1 MAQRKTGAKDTPA
14 KIAGAQSVRRA
25 VTILRLLAVG
35 QEHGVRFTDIVEESG
50 LNRPTV
56 HRILR
61 VLAEEGAVEQDA
73 ESRRYMIGQEVSLLG
88 LARSARFP
96 IRSIADPYLQHIC
109 EQAGDT
115 VFLTIRN
122 GFDSICVDR
131 KTGGYPIKVLSIEVG
146 ARRPLGV
153 GVGGVALLAFLAED
167 EAAAIVKANEQ
178 RLARHKLAPAKLI
191 ERVRQTRTRGYAY
204 TEIGVVP
211 GTRAIAVPV
220 LDQAREPVA
229 AISIAATTE
238 RLPAA
243 RVAILVD
250 LMKEQ
255 AGLIS
260 RRLVEI
266 NRARARARK

>member
-1 MAQRKTGAKDTPA
+1 M
-14 KIAGAQSVRRA
+14 
-25 VTILRLLAVG
+25 RL
-35 QEHGVRFTDIVEESG
+35 TDIVEESG

-61 VLAEEGAVEQDA
+61 VLVEEGAVEQDA
-73 ESRRYMIGQEVSLLG
+73 LSRRYMIGQEVSLLG

-96 IRSIADPYLQHIC
+96 IRAVADPYLHHIC

-131 KTGGYPIKVLSIEVG
+131 KTGSYPVKVLSIEVG

-153 GVGGVALLAFLAED
+153 GVGGLALLACLAEA
-167 EAAAIVKANEQ
+167 EAGAITRTNEQ
-178 RLARHKLAPAKLI
+178 RLARHKLAPARLI
-191 ERVRQTRTRGYAY
+191 ERVRQTRAKGYAY
-204 TEIGVVP
+204 AEIGVVP

-220 LDQAREPVA
+220 LDATGEPVA

-238 RLPAA
+238 RLPAS
-243 RVAILVD
+243 RVAMLVE

-255 AGLIS
+255 ARLIS

-266 NRARARARK
+266 DRARTRARK

>member
-1 MAQRKTGAKDTPA
+1 MAARKKAGRPA
-14 KIAGAQSVRRA
+14 PAQIAGAQSIRRA
-25 VTILRLLAVG
+25 VGILRLLAVG
-35 QEHGVRFTDIVEESG
+35 QERGVRLTDIAEESG
-50 LNRPTV
+50 LNRTTV

-96 IRSIADPYLQHIC
+96 IRAIADPYLQHIC
-109 EQAGDT
+109 EHAGDT

-131 KTGGYPIKVLSIEVG
+131 KTGSYPIKVLSIEVG

-153 GVGGVALLAFLAED
+153 GVGGLALLAFLAED
-167 EAAAIVKANEQ
+167 EAAAIIKANEQ
-178 RLARHKLAPAKLI
+178 RLTRHKLAPAKLI
-191 ERVRQTRTRGYAY
+191 ERVRQTRSKGYAY
-204 TEIGVVP
+204 TEVGVVP

-220 LDQAREPVA
+220 LDASREPVA

-243 RVAILVD
+243 RVATLVD
-250 LMKEQ
+250 LMREQ

-260 RRLVEI
+260 RRLAEI
-266 NRARARARK
+266 ERARARTRA